1 MPGGTPIFGGG
12 CFPILGNADFFLPS
26 RQNGEVMPMYLTI
39 EQLFLI
45 AGFILALLTYIDHKK
60 K

>member
-1 MPGGTPIFGGG
+1 
-12 CFPILGNADFFLPS
+12 
-26 RQNGEVMPMYLTI
+26 MPMYLTI

-45 AGFILALLTYIDHKK
+45 AGFVLALLTYIDYKK

>member
-1 MPGGTPIFGGG
+1 MIFGG
-12 CFPILGNADFFLPS
+12 CFPQFLRES
-26 RQNGEVMPMYLTI
+26 RFLFAFPCGEVMPMYLTI

-45 AGFILALLTYIDHKK
+45 AGFVLALLTYIDHKK

>member
-1 MPGGTPIFGGG
+1 MVAVASRCSGMQM
-12 CFPILGNADFFLPS
+12 FFLPS
-26 RQNGEVMPMYLTI
+26 RYGEVMPMYLTI

-45 AGFILALLTYIDHKK
+45 AGFVLALLTYIDHKK